1 MRVPNAGPKGFGRAL
16 ALPEMR
22 LSGRPLSCQ
31 GFGENG
37 GTGVLIRCTAATG
50 VVIGAIGP
58 GTVLRDLA
66 AEIAAITPVQAPR
79 SPRAR

>member
-1 MRVPNAGPKGFGRAL
+1 MHVPNAGPKGFGREL

-22 LSGRPLSCQ
+22 LLGHPLSCQ

-50 VVIGAIGP
+50 IVIGAFGP
-58 GTVLRDLA
+58 DTVLRDLQK
-66 AEIAAITPVQAPR
+66 EIAAVTPVQGPGG
-79 SPRAR
+79 PGAR